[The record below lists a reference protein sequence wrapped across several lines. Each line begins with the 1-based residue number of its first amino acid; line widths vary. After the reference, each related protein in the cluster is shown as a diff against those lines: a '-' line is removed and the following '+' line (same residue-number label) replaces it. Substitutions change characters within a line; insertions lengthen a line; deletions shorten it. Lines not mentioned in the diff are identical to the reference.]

1 MQLTTFVGRSQEL
14 GELKALLGSRR
25 LVTVTGVGGSGKT
38 RIALEAAA
46 ELLPEFSDGV
56 SWVNLAS
63 LSDATL
69 LALAVMS
76 ALGLEEQPG
85 RSVLETL
92 CSFLNSR
99 QLLLVLDNC
108 EHLAAACAELVEH
121 LLRACPDVRFLAT
134 SREPLRVPGEVTWR
148 IPPLSTPDLPLPT
161 SVETLRQFEAARL
174 FEARAREVLPTFTLS
189 DKNCQSVAAICHRL
203 AGLPLALELAAAR
216 VRVLSVEQIAA
227 RLDNALELLSGGTGR
242 TLTRHQTLWATL
254 DWSYQLLSESER
266 RLFRRLAVFVG
277 GFSLETAEEVVP
289 AEDLRQ
295 PEVLDLLTGLVDKSL
310 VLVLQ
315 GDGEARYRLLEPVRQ
330 YAWQRLSEAGE
341 LDNLQSR
348 HLAWSLRLV
357 EQAVP
362 QLRGPGQPT
371 ALERLATEH
380 DNFRAA
386 LAWSQSP
393 AGDRARGLRL
403 SAALAWFWEIRGHMA
418 EGRQWLSRT
427 LAGVPG
433 PPDARMRALCGAG
446 WLADRQ
452 HDWVAARGHLEQGL
466 VIARE
471 LDDRWEIAWALHLLG
486 RVAHHEGDA
495 ARARSLGEESLRVA
509 RAIGNRWLMAAALHL
524 LALTTHGVGD
534 YRAARAR
541 YEESIA
547 LRRELGEPQGL
558 GISLGLFGLLAF
570 QEKDYTAARALWHE
584 SLVLLQRLGSRWH
597 VGNVLAMVAALPV
610 ALARP
615 VETAQLA
622 GAVARINEISPGIP
636 VPLIMPAF
644 EEALRRSRQQL
655 DKATFDAAWAEGSS
669 WPWHEA
675 AAWAEQLLG
684 EELPPGGPPARRPT
698 HDASIPLTARERE
711 VAILLT
717 QGLTNRQ
724 IGEALVITESTAE
737 RHVANILNKLGF
749 HSRAQVAAWA
759 VERGLA
765 AARRA

>member
-1 MQLTTFVGRSQEL
+1 M
-14 GELKALLGSRR
+14 
-25 LVTVTGVGGSGKT
+25 
-38 RIALEAAA
+38 
-46 ELLPEFSDGV
+46 
-56 SWVNLAS
+56 
-63 LSDATL
+63 
-69 LALAVMS
+69 
-76 ALGLEEQPG
+76 
-85 RSVLETL
+85 
-92 CSFLNSR
+92 
-99 QLLLVLDNC
+99 
-108 EHLAAACAELVEH
+108 
-121 LLRACPDVRFLAT
+121 
-134 SREPLRVPGEVTWR
+134 
-148 IPPLSTPDLPLPT
+148 
-161 SVETLRQFEAARL
+161 
-174 FEARAREVLPTFTLS
+174 
-189 DKNCQSVAAICHRL
+189 AAICHRL
-203 AGLPLALELAAAR
+203 AGHPLALELVAAR
-216 VRVLSVEQIAA
+216 VRVLSVEQIAT
-227 RLDNALELLSGGTGR
+227 RLDNALELLSGSTGR
-242 TLTRHQTLWATL
+242 TLARHQTLWATL
-254 DWSYQLLSESER
+254 DWSYQLLSESEQ

-277 GFSLETAEEVVP
+277 GFSLGTAEEVVV

-310 VLVLQ
+310 VLVQQ
-315 GDGEARYRLLEPVRQ
+315 GDREARYRLLEPVRQ

-341 LDNLQSR
+341 LDLLRSR

-362 QLRGPGQPT
+362 QLRGPGQP
-371 ALERLATEH
+371 AVLERLAAEH

-427 LAGVPG
+427 LAGAPG
-433 PPDARMRALCGAG
+433 PPDARMRTLCGAG

-452 HDWVAARGHLEQGL
+452 HDWAAARGHLEQGL
-466 VIARE
+466 MIARD
-471 LDDRWEIAWALHLLG
+471 LNDRWATAWALYLLG

-495 ARARSLGEESLRVA
+495 AHASSLGKESLRVA
-509 RAIGNRWLMAAALHL
+509 RAIGDRWLTAAALHL
-524 LALTTHGVGD
+524 LALTAHGVGD

-547 LRRELGEPQGL
+547 LRRELGEPQSL

-584 SLVLLQRLGSRWH
+584 SLAILQRLGARWH

-615 VETAQLA
+615 VETARLA
-622 GAVARINEISPGIP
+622 GAVARINETSPGIP
-636 VPLIMPAF
+636 VPLIRPAF

-655 DKATFDAAWAEGSS
+655 DGATFDAALAEGSS

-675 AAWAEQLLG
+675 ASRAQRLLG
-684 EELPPGGPPARRPT
+684 EELPPSGPPARRPIQDT
-698 HDASIPLTARERE
+698 SNPLTARERE
-711 VAILLT
+711 VAILLA

-724 IGEALVITESTAE
+724 ISEALVIAESTAE
-737 RHVANILNKLGF
+737 RHVANIFNKLGF
-749 HSRAQVAAWA
+749 HNRAQVAAWA
-759 VERGLA
+759 VEHGLT